1 MEKIILAADLGGT
14 NLRIAA
20 VNRNGEILNRQKT
33 PTPTSGNRGDIIAA
47 ILTAA
52 RECMETAAGEIE
64 FVGFG
69 AAVPATVNSQD
80 GVILRSPNLPELSGM
95 EFSAVFSEALEMP
108 VVLENDANSATV
120 GERWKGAAQDV
131 RNFIMVTLGTGVG
144 GGIMINGELLRG
156 PDGTAG
162 EVGHIPVE
170 PEGHPCGCGS
180 NGCLEQYASAS
191 AISRIASE
199 LIPVYPETEL
209 HSDLEIT
216 PLDVYNAGLH
226 GDALSLEVFRRAG
239 RYLGI
244 ALGGL
249 VNVLNPEAIVIGGG
263 AAAGWDLFIDS
274 LRREIDY
281 RAFQQPAQRVRL
293 RRSQLADDAG
303 LIGITKLA
311 REKFIG
317 CSGSLKSKADV

>member
-1 MEKIILAADLGGT
+1 MA
-14 NLRIAA
+14 
-20 VNRNGEILNRQKT
+20 
-33 PTPTSGNRGDIIAA
+33 S
-47 ILTAA
+47 
-52 RECMETAAGEIE
+52 
-64 FVGFG
+64 
-69 AAVPATVNSQD
+69 
-80 GVILRSPNLPELSGM
+80 
-95 EFSAVFSEALEMP
+95 FSAAQ
-108 VVLENDANSATV
+108 TV
-120 GERWKGAAQDV
+120 PRGRSVISRSNRKG
-131 RNFIMVTLGTGVG
+131 TL
-144 GGIMINGELLRG
+144 
-156 PDGTAG
+156 
-162 EVGHIPVE
+162 
-170 PEGHPCGCGS
+170 GS

>member
-1 MEKIILAADLGGT
+1 MERIVLAADLGGT
-14 NLRIAA
+14 NLRMAA
-20 VNRNGEILNRQKT
+20 VNRNGDILYRNKLRT
-33 PTPTSGNRGDIIAA
+33 PATGSRSDVVAA

-52 RECMETAAGEIE
+52 REVMDNAKGQFEFAA
-64 FVGFG
+64 FG
-69 AAVPATVNSQD
+69 AAVPATVNSHD
-80 GVILRSPNLPELSGM
+80 GVILRSPNLPELNGM
-95 EFSAVFSEALEMP
+95 EFSTVFSEALEMP

-120 GERWKGAAQDV
+120 GESWKGAARDV
-131 RNFIMVTLGTGVG
+131 SSFIMVTLGTGVG

-162 EVGHIPVE
+162 EVGHIAVE
-170 PEGHPCGCGS
+170 PDGYPCGCGS
-180 NGCLEQYASAS
+180 NGCVEQYASAT

-199 LIPVYPETEL
+199 LIPVYPESVL
-209 HSDLEIT
+209 HPDLDIT
-216 PLDVYNAGLH
+216 PLDVYNAGLK
-226 GDALSLEVFRRAG
+226 GDALSLEVFRRVG

-263 AAAGWDLFIDS
+263 AAAGWDLFIES

-281 RAFQQPAQRVRL
+281 RAFQQPAERVRL

-303 LIGITKLA
+303 LVGIAKLA
-311 REKFIG
+311 GDKFIG
-317 CSGSLKSKADV
+317 QSRISEVKG